1 MASTKDLKKRIGTVK
16 NTQQTTRA
24 MKMVSAAKLRRAQDA
39 INNQR
44 PYAKRLGDLIALVS
58 SLSQEPVHSPIL
70 DREREVAEGEKKR
83 LLLVVVT
90 SDRGL
95 CGGFN
100 ANIIKRTQ
108 RWISTHKDQ
117 YESIE
122 LAFVGRKGN
131 EFFKT
136 KKLAEIGPYFN
147 RISGKIT
154 FTHAQ
159 ELSTALIEA
168 YVSGRADEVKF
179 VFNEFVNA
187 VTQRTQ
193 VENFLPLEHKKHSS
207 SEKQDATANQA
218 MYLVKPSYAGVLQ
231 ELIAKNFSIQAFRVL
246 LESQAG
252 EHGARMSA
260 MENATKN
267 AGEMIRK
274 LSLQYN
280 KQRQAGITKELL
292 EIISG
297 SESRRVNEGL
307 RRTYVSIIQISKL
320 GADQAGHRP
329 YC

>member
-1 MASTKDLKKRIGTVK
+1 MPSTKDLKKRIGTVK

-44 PYAKRLGDLIALVS
+44 PYARRLGELIALVS
-58 SLSQEPVHSPIL
+58 SMSSEPVESAL
-70 DREREVAEGEKKR
+70 LNRERQLEEGAKKR

-100 ANIIKRTQ
+100 GSVIKRTQ
-108 RWISTHKDQ
+108 RWVSTHKDQ

-122 LAFVGRKGN
+122 LAFVGRKGF

-136 KKLAEIGPYFN
+136 KKVAAIGTNFNEIT
-147 RISGKIT
+147 GK
-154 FTHAQ
+154 FSFAMGKA
-159 ELSTALIEA
+159 LSDALIET
-168 YVSGRADEVKF
+168 YVSGRVDEVKF
-179 VFNEFVNA
+179 VYNEFVNA

-193 VENFLPLEHKKHSS
+193 VESFLPLEAKKQGEA
-207 SEKQDATANQA
+207 EKAHTVAEQP
-218 MYLVKPSYAGVLQ
+218 MYIVKPDYAAVLQ
-231 ELIAKNFSIQAFRVL
+231 ELIAKNFSVQAFRVL

-297 SESRRVNEGL
+297 SES
-307 RRTYVSIIQISKL
+307 QK
-320 GADQAGHRP
+320 A
-329 YC
+329 